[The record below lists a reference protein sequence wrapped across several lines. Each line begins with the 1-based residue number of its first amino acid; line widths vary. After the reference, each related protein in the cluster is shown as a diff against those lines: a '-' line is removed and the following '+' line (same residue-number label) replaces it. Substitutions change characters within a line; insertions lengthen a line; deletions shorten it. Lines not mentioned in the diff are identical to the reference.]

1 MVREIFVIYYLSLS
15 SDPLSDL
22 KRLQDVYRQR
32 LGALRLAIQEKA
44 NSSRLSRPAPAEA
57 RNNKRPSHAPRRS
70 GDFRIPRWGRASPG
84 PVFATPPMSPER
96 PEGQYTHI
104 LTSFQ
109 TLDATFGIWW
119 ECADLLV
126 ELSATG
132 KEDGAATTNH
142 SSVSSAAPST
152 ANSPDRMKYH
162 SPLPVT
168 ATSPALVNDSPSE
181 ESSRAMRERAV
192 TLVGLEKPA
201 LGNGNPS
208 RSVLQRTAH
217 LNPLQV
223 KPLPPVLR
231 LLDVMISI
239 LDNLL
244 Y

>member
-1 MVREIFVIYYLSLS
+1 MWAVRQILVIYYLSLK
-15 SDPLSDL
+15 SDPFSDL

-32 LGALRLAIQEKA
+32 LGALRLAIQA
-44 NSSRLSRPAPAEA
+44 NAASSRLSRPAEV

-70 GDFRIPRWGRASPG
+70 GDFRIPRWGRSSPG
-84 PVFATPPMSPER
+84 PVSTTPPMSPER
-96 PEGQYTHI
+96 TNGQYTHI

-132 KEDGAATTNH
+132 KEDGSSTTNH
-142 SSVSSAAPST
+142 SSVSSAAPSA

-168 ATSPALVNDSPSE
+168 ATSPALVNAGPSE

-201 LGNGNPS
+201 LGNGNGF
-208 RSVLQRTAH
+208 RFVHQLTTH
-217 LNPLQV
+217 FNPLQA

-231 LLDVMISI
+231 LPDVMIST